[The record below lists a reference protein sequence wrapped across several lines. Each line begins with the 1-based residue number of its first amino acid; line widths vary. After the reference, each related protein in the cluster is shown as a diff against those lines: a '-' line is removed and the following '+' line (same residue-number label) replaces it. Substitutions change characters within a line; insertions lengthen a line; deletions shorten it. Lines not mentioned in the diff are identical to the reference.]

1 MAYQEL
7 VLRLHSKF
15 FIWGVFFGRK
25 AVGVLNPDWFSR
37 KSKVCDCWQ
46 THWWS
51 RRVLG
56 WIAGRSPSWHS
67 PYTWGKSRKN
77 LSQEIRKVTRRTV
90 LDTIR

>member
-37 KSKVCDCWQ
+37 KSKVCDC
-46 THWWS
+46 
-51 RRVLG
+51 
-56 WIAGRSPSWHS
+56 
-67 PYTWGKSRKN
+67 
-77 LSQEIRKVTRRTV
+77 
-90 LDTIR
+90 